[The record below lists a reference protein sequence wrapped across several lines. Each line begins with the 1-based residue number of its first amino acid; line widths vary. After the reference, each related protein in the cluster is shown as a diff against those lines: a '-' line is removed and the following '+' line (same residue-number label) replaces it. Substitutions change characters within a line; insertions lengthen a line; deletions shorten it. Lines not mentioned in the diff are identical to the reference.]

1 MSAAGPVLGAT
12 AVALAVVVS
21 VSTGVAQDPNA
32 DWSQHNFDTTNRRY
46 APLDQIDVATA
57 GRLELAWSFEVGGA
71 SSVAQVTP
79 LVVDGV
85 MYLHSLSQLM
95 ASDATSGAPIWTNDM
110 DPSGSGP
117 VRGPTYADGRIY
129 AYTGS
134 SLYALDARTGDRLDT
149 FGDDGVLAVVGV
161 ALQFKYPDVFPPTLD
176 PVTIGYRL
184 TTPPAYPDETL
195 YVAAALSE
203 GHIPGDR
210 DQRQHR

>member
-12 AVALAVVVS
+12 AVALAVAVS
-21 VSTGVAQDPNA
+21 VSTGVAQETNA
-32 DWSQHNFDTTNRRY
+32 DWAQHNFDTTNRRY
-46 APLDQIDVATA
+46 APLDQIDTTTA
-57 GRLELAWSFEVGGA
+57 RRLELAWSFEVDGA

-95 ASDATSGAPIWTNDM
+95 AIDATTGAPIWTHDM

-134 SLYALDARTGDRLDT
+134 SLYSLDART
-149 FGDDGVLAVVGV
+149 
-161 ALQFKYPDVFPPTLD
+161 
-176 PVTIGYRL
+176 
-184 TTPPAYPDETL
+184 
-195 YVAAALSE
+195 
-203 GHIPGDR
+203 
-210 DQRQHR
+210 